1 MYQEQFQKDFL
12 LFLKLR
18 SKELVSGGQMLLTFL
33 GRKKN
38 SVFHG
43 DLNNVYGLLGQAVQ
57 SLVVE
62 VINKYY
68 AHLARTLTHKINLFL
83 FLQNH

>member
-43 DLNNVYGLLGQAVQ
+43 DRRVWLSVKSSLHKKTNVRMEY
-57 SLVVE
+57 
-62 VINKYY
+62 
-68 AHLARTLTHKINLFL
+68 
-83 FLQNH
+83 